1 MKSIIFA
8 GVLIG
13 GAYIAINSGVHVSDE
28 VLFLG
33 VVGAILAVWWIA
45 DGVGISRG
53 IRGAKSSAERA
64 HKVGFGCGWVIAVLL
79 TLLFLAGIGKGNGWW

>member
-1 MKSIIFA
+1 MRDIIFA
-8 GVLIG
+8 AALIG
-13 GAYIAINSGVHVSDE
+13 GAYIAINSGVHVGDE
-28 VLFLG
+28 TLFLG
-33 VVGAILAVWWIA
+33 VVGAILTVWWVA

-79 TLLFLAGIGKGNGWW
+79 TLLFLASIGKVNRWW